1 MTKVVTSNSIGKPW
15 SGPKPDNR
23 RKMDTDKKT
32 KKKR

>member
-1 MTKVVTSNSIGKPW
+1 MAKVVTSNSIGKPW
-15 SGPKPDNR
+15 SGQLPDNR